1 LPVATYVVAKGFFV
15 LARLSQNPMHPQCTS
30 RNRTEYGYN
39 LGTEFF
45 ADTRGGSHLQGML
58 HRG

>member
-1 LPVATYVVAKGFFV
+1 LPVATYVVATGFFV
-15 LARLSQNPMHPQCTS
+15 LARLSKNPMHPQCTP

-45 ADTRGGSHLQGML
+45 ADTCGGSHVQAML

>member
-1 LPVATYVVAKGFFV
+1 
-15 LARLSQNPMHPQCTS
+15 LARLSQNLMYPQCTP

-39 LGTEFF
+39 LGTAFF
-45 ADTRGGSHLQGML
+45 ADPCGGSHVQAML